1 MNKIIMLGDSLIDWN
16 YNSPYENYGKNG
28 YRSFLVIRGK

>member
-16 YNSPYENYGKNG
+16 YNSPYENYGKMGIGAEMFFG
-28 YRSFLVIRGK
+28 Y

>member
-16 YNSPYENYGKNG
+16 YNSHMKIMEKMGIGAEMFFG
-28 YRSFLVIRGK
+28 Y